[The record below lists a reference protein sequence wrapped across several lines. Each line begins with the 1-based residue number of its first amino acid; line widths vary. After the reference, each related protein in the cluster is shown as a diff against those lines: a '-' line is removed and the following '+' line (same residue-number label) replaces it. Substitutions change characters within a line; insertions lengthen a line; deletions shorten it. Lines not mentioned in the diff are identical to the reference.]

1 MRRAVKELPPG
12 LDKTFMRSIDSIM
25 ALPECTARQCL
36 RALYWLAYARV
47 PLSSSKL
54 IEAIAIGDMDGTWDP
69 DRIMT
74 PQDLTTIAYNCA
86 NLISLEKEDGDER
99 DVHLCHSSVKDFL
112 VQHSM
117 LFSMVLPKSITP
129 NNSSIRFLLAH
140 DCLRYL
146 SIVLNSQTIF
156 FGHVSQHLTY
166 YLRGTAMYAKDLCD
180 SFVAIVGTVVA
191 RDILRHYKCSPTC
204 K

>member
-12 LDKTFMRSIDSIM
+12 LDKTFKRSIDSIM
-25 ALPECTARQCL
+25 ALPDSTARQCL

-54 IEAIAIGDMDGTWDP
+54 IEAIAIGDMEGTWDP

-86 NLISLEKEDGDER
+86 NLISLEEDG

-146 SIVLNSQTIF
+146 SIVPNSQAIF

-166 YLRGTAMYAKDLCD
+166 YLRGAAMYAKDLRD

-191 RDILRHYKCSPTC
+191 RDILNRYKCSPTC